1 MIVVKTLTH
10 AYDILEHLLQIL
22 RKPDSH
28 QYIDGDD
35 TIFEFEVTEDGGN
48 NGVWRAQWTFDE
60 KSAVSGFELEE
71 IVVIK
76 EVNVKVNY
84 GNRLRK
90 Y

>member
-10 AYDILEHLLQIL
+10 AYDILEHLLQAL

-28 QYIDGDD
+28 QYIDGDE

-60 KSAVSGFELEE
+60 NAVPDFELEF
-71 IVVIK
+71 IVPTMK
-76 EVNVKVNY
+76 EVNVHVLQY
-84 GNRLRK
+84 
-90 Y
+90 